1 MNKTEQH
8 IDPILIPIL
17 EQVSDPEIPVLS
29 IMDMGV
35 VRSALS
41 INGIVE
47 VEITPTYSG
56 CPAMD
61 VIGDDI
67 EKALFKYEATLCD
80 LSLKDRGKISE
91 TLSKNIK
98 TYKKHRYYYKK
109 DESDLE
115 VKRTNIDDI
124 VRVKLAYDLIF
135 SMKRRDS
142 RNEYLSKFIDIFT
155 RSSDKEYED
164 SDYLYNKY
172 TDEKI
177 LCKHYLYECNISNDN
192 ICIHV

>member
-1 MNKTEQH
+1 
-8 IDPILIPIL
+8 
-17 EQVSDPEIPVLS
+17 
-29 IMDMGV
+29 MG
-35 VRSALS
+35 
-41 INGIVE
+41 
-47 VEITPTYSG
+47 
-56 CPAMD
+56 
-61 VIGDDI
+61 
-67 EKALFKYEATLCD
+67 
-80 LSLKDRGKISE
+80 
-91 TLSKNIK
+91 
-98 TYKKHRYYYKK
+98 
-109 DESDLE
+109 
-115 VKRTNIDDI
+115 NIDDI

-192 ICIHV
+192 DVFESMKSIYGLAPEDGIISCKICGCSLCNEDASLFDGYEGDRPLQVGEV